1 MENQHRKIKG
11 YRELSQAEIDL
22 MNEVKAKGVELSA
35 LVAKIQAYLSEQ
47 ESLKRA
53 ALVDSVEQAIAGTIV
68 ATVKENLKPVDSEES
83 EEYVRFMQAEGKRW
97 AAIAKTDLQTGLMA
111 LTRSIAQPGFF

>member
-22 MNEVKAKGVELSA
+22 MNEVKEMGVKLGELHAKVVDHLIAQSADAVNALSNGEDGA
-35 LVAKIQAYLSEQ
+35 QEENERQIQAE
-47 ESLKRA
+47 A
-53 ALVDSVEQAIAGTIV
+53 
-68 ATVKENLKPVDSEES
+68 
-83 EEYVRFMQAEGKRW
+83 KRW
-97 AAIAKTDLQTGLMA
+97 SSIAKTDLQTGLMA

>member
-22 MNEVKAKGVELSA
+22 MNEVKAKGVELGD
-35 LVAKIQAYLSEQ
+35 LIAKVQTYLREQ
-47 ESLKRA
+47 SLNA
-53 ALVDSVEQAIAGTIV
+53 QLYNEAGTDRVDQEEFDRVV
-68 ATVKENLKPVDSEES
+68 A
-83 EEYVRFMQAEGKRW
+83 AEGHRW

>member
-11 YRELSQAEIDL
+11 YRELSQTEIDL
-22 MNEVKAKGVELSA
+22 MNEVKAKGVELGE
-35 LVAKIQAYLSEQ
+35 LVAKIQTHLTEQVRLLEAAQVKPGGDNEAYLEVQ
-47 ESLKRA
+47 RIRE
-53 ALVDSVEQAIAGTIV
+53 
-68 ATVKENLKPVDSEES
+68 
-83 EEYVRFMQAEGKRW
+83 AEAQRW